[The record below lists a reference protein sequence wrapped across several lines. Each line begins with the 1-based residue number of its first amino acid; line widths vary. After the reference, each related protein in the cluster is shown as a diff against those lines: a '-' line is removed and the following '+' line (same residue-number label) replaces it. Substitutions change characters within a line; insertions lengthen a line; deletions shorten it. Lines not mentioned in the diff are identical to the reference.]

1 MSKTYRK
8 KDPYYEREKEKYD
21 KPIPSRELIIQYLEE
36 AARPVTKKHLIKAFD
51 LEDEEELEALRRR
64 LIAMERDGQVIS
76 NRRGQFAL
84 VKNLELVRGIVVGR
98 PEGYGFLIPDD
109 GSPDLYLSSYQMRLV
124 FPNDLVLARISNV
137 DHRGRKEGAIVEVL
151 ERNTQQVVGYYR
163 EEGGICYVE
172 PEKTEIQQVVLIPRE
187 ETKGAKQKQIVVAE
201 IVEQPTLKRQAT
213 GKIIEIL
220 GEHMAP
226 GLEIDVAIRSYQ
238 LPYLWSEDI
247 LNEVKEVPQN
257 VIEQEASER
266 KDLRA
271 LSFVTI
277 DGEDAKDFD
286 DAVYCEKTEHG
297 YKLYVA
303 IADVTH
309 YLKPDTALDKE
320 AIDRGNSVYFP
331 NRVIP
336 MLPEELS
343 NGICSLRP
351 KLDRMVMVCEMDVSS
366 DGQLQHYTFYE
377 AVINSKERLTYTEV
391 AQMIA
396 GQKTEHSYLNN
407 HIQHLYELYQKLI
420 KQRLVR
426 GALEFE
432 TVETRIIFG
441 KNRKIEKIV
450 PVQRNEAHKLI
461 EECMLLANVATAE
474 YLTALSMPIL
484 YRIHKIPDAEKLE
497 KLRTFLQS
505 VGLRLSGKDHPTP
518 IDYAKL
524 LKKIAGRPDAH
535 IIQTVLL
542 RSLRQALYSPVN
554 EGHFGLAYDNYC
566 HFTSPIRRYPD
577 VLVHRALKH
586 AIRGDSPEKFEYN
599 IGQLYMFGDHCSMT
613 ERRADDATRDVINWL
628 KCEYMLD
635 KVGEEFTGIVSGVTG
650 FGIFVELKDIYVE
663 GLVHVTAL
671 HNDYY
676 HFDPVT
682 NKLIGKRS
690 NTVYG
695 LGDIVKVKVVRVDL
709 DQKQIDFDLV
719 NSKQKSQKPKTKSIY
734 KKAKK
739 KKS

>member
-1 MSKTYRK
+1 MSKSYK
-8 KDPYYEREKEKYD
+8 KDPYYDREKEKYD
-21 KPIPSRELIIQYLEE
+21 KPIPSRELIIQYLED
-36 AARPVTKKHLIKAFD
+36 AARPLTKKHLIKAFD
-51 LEDEEELEALRRR
+51 LKEEDELEALRRR
-64 LIAMERDGQVIS
+64 LIAMERDGQIMS
-76 NRRGQFAL
+76 NRRGQYAL

-109 GSPDLYLSSYQMRLV
+109 GSPDLYLSSFQMRLV
-124 FPNDLVLARISNV
+124 FPHDLVLARISNI
-137 DHRGRKEGAIVEVL
+137 DNRGRKEGAIVEVL

-172 PEKTEIQQVVLIPRE
+172 PEKTQIQQIVLIPRE
-187 ETKGAKQKQIVVAE
+187 ETKGAKQTQIVVAE

-213 GKIIEIL
+213 GKIVEIL

-226 GLEIDVAIRSYQ
+226 GLEIDVAIRSYE

-247 LNEVKEVPQN
+247 LNEVKKVPQI
-257 VIEQEASER
+257 VTEQEVAQR

-286 DAVYCEKTEHG
+286 DAVYCERTQQG

-309 YLKPDTALDKE
+309 YLKNDTALEKE

-351 KLDRMVMVCEMDVSS
+351 KVDRMVMVCEMDVSL

-396 GQKTEHSYLNN
+396 DKKTEHSDLNKY
-407 HIQHLYELYQKLI
+407 IQNLYQLYQKLI
-420 KQRLVR
+420 KQRLQR
-426 GALEFE
+426 GALDFE

-441 KNRKIEKIV
+441 KDRKIDKIV

-474 YLTALSMPIL
+474 YLTALGIPIL
-484 YRIHKIPDAEKLE
+484 YRIHKTPDAEKLE

-518 IDYAKL
+518 MDYAKL
-524 LKKIAGRPDAH
+524 LKKIVGRPDAH

-554 EGHFGLAYDNYC
+554 EGHFGLAFDNYC

-577 VLVHRALKH
+577 VLIHRALKH
-586 AIRGDSPEKFEYN
+586 AIKGGSPEKFEYN

-613 ERRADDATRDVINWL
+613 ERRADDATRDVTNWL

-635 KVGEEFTGIVSGVTG
+635 KVGEEFPGIVSGVTG

-671 HNDYY
+671 RNDYY
-676 HFDPVT
+676 HFDPIT
-682 NKLIGKRS
+682 NKLTGKRS
-690 NTVYG
+690 NVVYG
-695 LGDIVKVKVVRVDL
+695 LGDVIQVKVVRVDL

-719 NSKQKSQKPKTKSIY
+719 NGKQKNLKPKPKNTY